1 MEYIAFDCHKRY
13 TWAVVE
19 DEQGRLVREEED
31 TPPAGE
37 LAGVPLPLPGGFPGG
52 GGDGGA

>member
-19 DEQGRLVREEED
+19 DERGRV
-31 TPPAGE
+31 
-37 LAGVPLPLPGGFPGG
+37 VPRVPSMSLNCPS
-52 GGDGGA
+52 